1 MQVKS
6 IAECSKG
13 SISAI
18 LSTYIKLPFAIKI
31 FVLPIFEWPFCTGF
45 TVYNTELWCGASMP
59 MFFQGEYTMFS
70 VDSTVL
76 LTLFLIE
83 TPFNAF
89 ANRADPDQAAL
100 VRAA

>member
-1 MQVKS
+1 MLQGKH
-6 IAECSKG
+6 
-13 SISAI
+13 SAI
-18 LSTYIKLPFAIKI
+18 LSTYIKLPFVIKI

-45 TVYNTELWCGASMP
+45 TVHNNEPWCGASKP
-59 MFFQGEYTMFS
+59 LFFQGEYTMFS

-83 TPFNAF
+83 APFNAF
-89 ANRADPDQAAL
+89 ANRAYPDQAAL